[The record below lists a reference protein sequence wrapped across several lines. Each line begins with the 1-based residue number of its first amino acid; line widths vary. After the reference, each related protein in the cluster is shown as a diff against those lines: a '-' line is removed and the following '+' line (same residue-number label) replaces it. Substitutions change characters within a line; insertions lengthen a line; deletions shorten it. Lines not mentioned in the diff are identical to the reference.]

1 MVVSG
6 CSAVWLNTAI
16 ADIPVIIQIITSILQ
31 IVAAAQSKGAD
42 PTMIAQVNNIG
53 DEAKKDLQLVQSLV
67 TQYQAAS
74 ATAKP
79 GLMSQIDTA
88 ITTAQANLNQILVVF
103 HIQDPALQATIAGS
117 VGLALS
123 ALLEIQSLIP
133 PPPNAPTTR
142 MAVSAKALKP
152 RTAKQLKQE
161 YNFIVQSHNLGQYTI
176 S

>member
-6 CSAVWLNTAI
+6 CSSAWLNTAI

-31 IVAAAQSKGAD
+31 IVAAAQGKGAD
-42 PTMIAQVNNIG
+42 PAMIAQVNNIG

-79 GLMSQIDTA
+79 SLMNQIDSA
-88 ITTAQANLNQILVVF
+88 IGTAQANLNQILVVF

-133 PPPNAPTTR
+133 PPPSAPATR
-142 MAVSAKALKP
+142 VAVSAKALKP

-161 YNFIVQSHNLGQYTI
+161 YNFVVQSHGYGQYAI